1 MVRSVR
7 VFSGPCAALLLMM
20 AVPGHAAST
29 MVMSTAEKIELVRDL
44 PNESAFE
51 YDGQYYD
58 LGYLYSTERV
68 NGADVARSGSGFVL
82 YHDDRFVRLDADKLA
97 MVTDVLGEDPT
108 EGYIPP
114 AASRSTGSSTS
125 ASASATGTDPY
136 AGAPVPDRTSTP
148 RKSGAG
154 VFGIIGGIFVLIV
167 IAGIRFM
174 MRSALNVAFSP
185 FSRRGR
191 RPNAIDYADPFE
203 SRVNARLAEIDNER
217 FRSGAVAEPR
227 MPAAYE
233 PPAAAPAAPVA
244 RGFGR
249 KQV

>member
-1 MVRSVR
+1 MLRSVR
-7 VFSGPCAALLLMM
+7 ILAGPGVAVLLML
-20 AVPGHAAST
+20 AAPVHAAST

-68 NGADVARSGSGFVL
+68 NGADVTRSGSGFVL
-82 YHDDRFVRLDADKLA
+82 YHDDRFVRLDPDKLA
-97 MVTDVLGEDPT
+97 MITDVLGEDPT

-114 AASRSTGSSTS
+114 AASRSTASST
-125 ASASATGTDPY
+125 SASATGTDPY
-136 AGAPVPDRTSTP
+136 AGTPVPDRTPTP

-154 VFGIIGGIFVLIV
+154 AFGIIGGIFLLMIV
-167 IAGIRFM
+167 AGIRFM
-174 MRSALNVAFSP
+174 MRSAIGFAFSP
-185 FSRRGR
+185 FTRNRRG
-191 RPNAIDYADPFE
+191 PTSIDYADPFE

-217 FRSGAVAEPR
+217 FRSGGAAESR
-227 MPAAYE
+227 VPAGYE
-233 PPAAAPAAPVA
+233 PSSAQPAAPVA